1 KPITLP
7 QGKACYPQEG
17 FVAWHRREVFRG

>member
-1 KPITLP
+1 LP
-7 QGKACYPQEG
+7 QGKECYPQEG

>member
-1 KPITLP
+1 
-7 QGKACYPQEG
+7 GKECYPQEG